1 MLNDEEIASKTKT
14 LPITDICAN
23 LKIPGDMI
31 QPFGKGIAKI
41 DHTYLQTLDSKPKG
55 KLIMVTAITPT
66 PAGEGKTTTSI
77 GLTLALNRLGK
88 SSVVTLREPSLGPV
102 FGVKGG
108 ATGGG
113 RAQVLPMDAI
123 NLHFTGDIHAVS
135 TAHNLLSALIDA
147 HLHHGNGKNIDPSSI
162 FWPRVMDMN
171 DRSLRSIIVGLGGG
185 SNGVIREDAF
195 MISVA
200 SEVMAILCL
209 SRDLEDLKNRMARI
223 MIGLDRDR
231 NPVFASDVQAQGA
244 MAALMKYAINP
255 NIVQTTENTPALIH
269 GGPFANIAHGTNSII
284 STNMALRMCDYTI
297 TETGFAADLGAEKFF
312 DFVTRVGGFW
322 PDGVVLV
329 ASIRALKMHGGLSK
343 KELGQEDVAAM
354 VKGFE
359 NLKVHIEN
367 LRKFGIPV
375 VVAVNRFPGDSPRE
389 VDHLI
394 ELVQQNG
401 AAISLSE
408 VWEKGSEG
416 GIDMAKKVI
425 EMASQP
431 TADPKRLYQLD
442 QPLEDKIEVIAKEI
456 YRAANVEYMP
466 DARRSIRRFSK
477 DFGHLPVI
485 IAKTQASLS
494 DDPKKIGAPK
504 DYPFTV
510 RDISVRSGAGFVV
523 VFAGDIMTMPG
534 LPKSPAANLIDID
547 ASGKISGLF

>member
-1 MLNDEEIASKTKT
+1 MLNDEEIANKTKT

-23 LKIPGDMI
+23 LRIPSDMI

-41 DHTYLQTLDSKPKG
+41 DHTYLQTLDYKPKG

-77 GLTLALNRLGK
+77 GLALALNRLGK
-88 SSVVTLREPSLGPV
+88 PSVVTLREPSLGPV

-147 HLHHGNGKNIDPSSI
+147 HLHHGNGRNIDPSSI

-171 DRSLRSIIVGLGGG
+171 DRSLRNIIVGLGGG
-185 SNGVIREDAF
+185 SNGIIREDAF

-209 SRDLEDLKNRMARI
+209 SRDLEDLKTRMARI

-231 NPVFASDVQAQGA
+231 NPVFASDLQAQGA
-244 MAALMKYAINP
+244 MAALMKFAINP

-284 STNMALRMCDYTI
+284 STNMALKMCDYTI

-329 ASIRALKMHGGLSK
+329 ASIRALKMHGGASK
-343 KELGQEDVAAM
+343 KELGHEDVQAM
-354 VKGFE
+354 VDGFE

-389 VDHLI
+389 VERLI
-394 ELVQQNG
+394 EMVQQNG

-416 GIDMAKKVI
+416 GIDMATKVI

-431 TADPKRLYQLD
+431 TTEPKRLYQWD
-442 QPLEDKIEVIAKEI
+442 QPLEEKIEVIAKEI
-456 YRAANVEYMP
+456 YRAAKVEYMP

-494 DDPKKIGAPK
+494 DDPKKIGVPK
-504 DYPFTV
+504 DYTFTV

-534 LPKSPAANLIDID
+534 LPKSPAANQVDID